1 MPKKLIQGL
10 TWLFVTLPVMVLA
23 QDVDSIMSKDIFKVG
38 GYDAATGQYVTDP
51 TKDYLAQMF
60 GTVGGVLQGTSGQLL
75 GQIFRIFNIGIL
87 SVAGIFFVWTL
98 AQTIM
103 NTAHEGQFM
112 GGNKSKPAF
121 TILRTVAGFGLLVP
135 NLTTGFSMI
144 QVGVMWI
151 IIQGVG
157 FANSGWVAALE
168 YFEQGGVA
176 LATPSAGSAVVVD
189 MIGTLLLSQVC
200 MKYYQE
206 KEGPGTVF
214 TPRYTTV
221 NNIDGRGTIKYLV
234 SVPKRD
240 QIGDSGCGQFYWTET
255 TQVSASDAAKGIAP
269 ESDKNKGA
277 WVTAGVKEV
286 FIQTETAAEALAN
299 PTVSDAMNPDLV
311 KTKVVEGVINAAA
324 AWTNSLLT
332 LRSDTGSMDAQ
343 MEAFFENAKKDG
355 WLFAGSYYYK
365 LTSMQ
370 AKFSAANSIGVITSA
385 APYGVGG
392 IALNQEDPLVYLP
405 MTNEEEPTVTV
416 DKDLTGQA
424 LYDRYLKTSSLVASA
439 RKAATQLDTQVS
451 GAKQLTGV
459 DAGMLTPM
467 VAPIMDGINMALGSM
482 AGEGQGTAVDPV
494 VILKQAGDKMT
505 ITVAI
510 VFIVATLII
519 FIIQVLACILSSAN
533 PLCGAVRDMLN
544 MLLALFT
551 PILLIIWTEGV
562 LLGLYVPLIPFTIF
576 TFAAIGWFVVVVET
590 LVAAPLVALGLT
602 HPEGHDLMGVSQ
614 QAVMM
619 LLNVFLRPILMI
631 IGLFAGMLLSKIGL
645 QILGKGF
652 GTIIADMKLNLFLV
666 LAMVM
671 VYISMIVSVL
681 NMAYGLITHV
691 PDNIMKWV
699 GLTQG
704 MGPPSV
710 QEAIGASKAAA
721 EKGGKAVGDSLQGA
735 STQLKSVSDSAE
747 KRSLSNK
754 DKGGGS
760 AE

>member
-1 MPKKLIQGL
+1 MPKRLMQGL

-23 QDVDSIMSKDIFKVG
+23 QDPGGVMSKDIFKVG
-38 GYDAATGQYVTDP
+38 GYDAATGEYITDP
-51 TKDYLAQMF
+51 TKDFLAQMF

-87 SVAGIFFVWTL
+87 TVAGIFFVWTL

-103 NTAHEGQFM
+103 STAHEGQFM

-135 NLTTGFSMI
+135 NMTTGFSMI

-176 LATPSAGSAVVVD
+176 LATPSAGSAKVVD
-189 MIGTLLLSQVC
+189 MIGTLLLADVC

-214 TPRYTTV
+214 SPRYTTV
-221 NNIDGRGTIKYLV
+221 NNIDGRGTIKYIV
-234 SVPKRD
+234 SLPKRD
-240 QIGDSGCGQFYWTET
+240 SQGDSGCGQFYWTET
-255 TQVSASDAAKGIAP
+255 TQVSASDAAKGIKP

-277 WVTAGVKEV
+277 WVTAGLKEI
-286 FIQTETAAEALAN
+286 FIQIDQAANALAN
-299 PTVSDAMNPDLV
+299 PTISDAVNPLGV
-311 KTKVVEGVINAAA
+311 KAKVVEGVINAAA
-324 AWTNSLLT
+324 AWTNALLT
-332 LRSDTGSMDAQ
+332 VRSDTSSMDSQ
-343 MEAFFENAKKDG
+343 MEAFFKNAKHDG

-370 AKFSAANSIGVITSA
+370 AKFSAANDIGVITSA
-385 APYGVGG
+385 APFGVGG
-392 IALNQEDPLVYLP
+392 LTLNQEDPLVYLP
-405 MTNEEEPTVTV
+405 MTNEEDPTVTV
-416 DKDLTGQA
+416 DKDVTGQA
-424 LYDRYLKTSSLVASA
+424 LYDRYMKTAMLVASA
-439 RKAATQLDTQVS
+439 RKAATNLDTQVS
-451 GAKQLTGV
+451 GAKQLTGIS
-459 DAGMLTPM
+459 AGLLTPM
-467 VAPIMDGINMALGSM
+467 VAPIMDGINSALGSM
-482 AGEGQGTAVDPV
+482 SGEGQGTAVDPV
-494 VILKQAGDKMT
+494 VILKQAGDTMT
-505 ITVAI
+505 ITVA
-510 VFIVATLII
+510 VI
-519 FIIQVLACILSSAN
+519 FILATILIFVIQVLACILSSAN

-544 MLLALFT
+544 MLLALLT
-551 PILLIIWTEGV
+551 PILLLLWTEGV
-562 LLGLYVPLIPFTIF
+562 LLGLYVPLIPFTIY
-576 TFAAIGWFVVVVET
+576 TFASIGWFVVVVET

-652 GTIIADMKLNLFLV
+652 STIIADMHLNLFLV

-691 PDNIMKWV
+691 PDNVMKWV

-710 QEAIGASKAAA
+710 QEAVGSTKAAA
-721 EKGGKAVGDSLQGA
+721 EKGAKEGADTMSGSSQKAVG
-735 STQLKSVSDSAE
+735 SAQSKKPKPKE
-747 KRSLSNK
+747 
-754 DKGGGS
+754 GS
-760 AE
+760 AK